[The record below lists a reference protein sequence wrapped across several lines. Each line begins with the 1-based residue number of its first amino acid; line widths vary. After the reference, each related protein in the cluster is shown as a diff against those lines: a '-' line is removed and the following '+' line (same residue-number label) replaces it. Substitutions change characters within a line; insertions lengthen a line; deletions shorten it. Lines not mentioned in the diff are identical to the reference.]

1 MSKTIS
7 LIVPFYNEGSAV
19 IHFSE
24 IINPILENI
33 ENIEWEILCIDDGST
48 DNTLQYLITLAE
60 NDTRYRIIEF
70 SRNFGKEAA
79 MTAGLDEA
87 RGKAAIIIDADLQ
100 DPPELIIEM
109 IQQWQRG
116 AEVVIGRRV
125 DRSSDHRAKRITASW
140 FYALHNK
147 LAHPKIPKN
156 VGDFRLIDRCV
167 IDALK
172 KLPERQRF
180 MKGLFAW
187 VGFKTVTLDYVR
199 ASRAIGQSKFSGL
212 ALWNFALEG
221 FTSFSTLPIRIWT
234 YIGSIGALISFLY
247 GIYIAIHTLL
257 YGNSVPG
264 YSSLFFAITLL
275 GSVQIMSVGILGEY
289 IGRIY
294 IETKERPVY
303 IIRKSYGKN

>member
-24 IINPILENI
+24 IINPIL

>member
-19 IHFSE
+19 THFSE
-24 IINPILENI
+24 TINPILENI

-116 AEVVIGRRV
+116 VEVVIGRRV

-140 FYALHNK
+140 FYALHHK

>member
-24 IINPILENI
+24 IINPIL

-294 IETKERPVY
+294 IETKESPVY

>member
-24 IINPILENI
+24 IINPIL

-212 ALWNFALEG
+212 AF
-221 FTSFSTLPIRIWT
+221 
-234 YIGSIGALISFLY
+234 
-247 GIYIAIHTLL
+247 
-257 YGNSVPG
+257 
-264 YSSLFFAITLL
+264 
-275 GSVQIMSVGILGEY
+275 GILHL
-289 IGRIY
+289 
-294 IETKERPVY
+294 KVLPVFQLCL
-303 IIRKSYGKN
+303 